1 MSNIPYPNKSEQKK
15 NIQMILD
22 DSGLFDE
29 KREARFTEYVPA
41 KLSHGRHIV
50 FPLAA
55 AAAVLLIVSAV
66 KFLPH
71 YSDSTGTPMTNSFKD
86 DTIRTASK
94 TVIND
99 DITVE
104 ICTDSWQDTEN
115 VQVICSYPK
124 VYYQGKEAEAV
135 TEYYTQKINDIRQ
148 KALEEYKEG
157 SQVSDIS
164 VLYSVS
170 VNGNSEPNESVITIC
185 ETYAKTVRSQDGGIT
200 VNEVYGSNFDV
211 SDGHKITIEE
221 IFNDEGA
228 AARIGSELAAKAGQE
243 NLDLQSVF
251 GTDDTQEIMSQIIQT
266 DSWYMG
272 TDGIVICVN
281 NIKGKEQQYNGES
294 YKNYYSE
301 SFIIQ

>member
-1 MSNIPYPNKSEQKK
+1 MSSIPYPDKDERKK

-22 DSGLFDE
+22 ESGLFDE
-29 KREARFTEYVPA
+29 EKEVKFTEYVPA
-41 KLSHGRHIV
+41 KLPLGRRIA

-66 KFLPH
+66 KILPH
-71 YSDSTGTPMTNSFKD
+71 YSNLTGTPMTNSFKD

-94 TVIND
+94 TMIND
-99 DITVE
+99 DIMVE
-104 ICTDSWQDTEN
+104 ICTDSWQDKEN
-115 VQVICSYPK
+115 VQVTCSYPK
-124 VYYQGKEAEAV
+124 VYYQGKEVETV
-135 TEYYTQKINDIRQ
+135 TEYYEQKINDIRQ
-148 KALEEYKEG
+148 KVSEEYEQD
-157 SQVSDIS
+157 SQISSIS
-164 VLYSVS
+164 VLYSLS
-170 VNGNSEPNESVITIC
+170 VNGNSEPRENVITIC
-185 ETYAKTVRSQDGGIT
+185 ETYAKTVKNQDESIT

-211 SDGHKITIEE
+211 SDGHKLTIEE

-228 AARIGSELAAKAGQE
+228 AARIGSELAAKAVQAG
-243 NLDLQSVF
+243 LDLQEIF
-251 GTDDTQEIMSQIIQT
+251 GTGDTQEIMNRIIQT

-281 NIKGKEQQYNGES
+281 NIKGKVQQYSGEA